1 MGPGKLFGASNLAAA
16 IAIWLYERL
25 ELAIS
30 GVCVMVKL
38 EFRWILL
45 ALFLGTGLLTNP
57 AAAITVEVAKK
68 CNLLVAKAFPPVQP
82 GNPAAGSKGKS
93 PDAQAYFRKC
103 VDNGGNIVDA
113 PPKQ

>member
-1 MGPGKLFGASNLAAA
+1 MA
-16 IAIWLYERL
+16 R
-25 ELAIS
+25 
-30 GVCVMVKL
+30 L

-45 ALFLGTGLLTNP
+45 ALFLGIGLLTNP

-82 GNPAAGSKGKS
+82 GNPAAGSKGTS

-103 VDNGGNIVDA
+103 VANGGSMDDGR
-113 PPKQ
+113 PKQ